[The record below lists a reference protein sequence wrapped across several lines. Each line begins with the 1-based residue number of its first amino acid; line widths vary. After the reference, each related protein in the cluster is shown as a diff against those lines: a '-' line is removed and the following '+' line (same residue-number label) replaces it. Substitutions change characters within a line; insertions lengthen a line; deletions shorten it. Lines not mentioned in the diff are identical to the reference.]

1 LSGVLIAFDEKGAF
15 CCRRAGP
22 GNTLRPEPVGR
33 DLENDWFMFPL
44 NAIDRQFLDAI
55 PSYVFLMDRDM
66 VIHDYNAASAA
77 LVNSDRQMVLFERG
91 GDALHCIRST
101 DHPAGCG
108 HSVRCVSCR
117 LRRAVMAAYDTS
129 APVRQ
134 EARMELRASAGPKVL
149 HCVLT
154 ASPITLG
161 SQKLVLLVIEDIS
174 ELVALR
180 RLLPICMYCKK
191 VRDAEQRWS
200 DVETYLHENLDVLLS
215 HGICPACFETKKAE
229 FLESVSAPP

>member
-1 LSGVLIAFDEKGAF
+1 
-15 CCRRAGP
+15 
-22 GNTLRPEPVGR
+22 
-33 DLENDWFMFPL
+33 MFPL
-44 NAIDRQFLDAI
+44 NTIDRQFLDAI

-77 LVNSDRQMVLFERG
+77 LFNSERETVLSERG
-91 GDALHCIRST
+91 GDALHCVHSAE
-101 DHPAGCG
+101 HPAGCG
-108 HSVRCVSCR
+108 HSSQCQSC
-117 LRRAVMAAYDTS
+117 LVRRAVMAAYDTS

-134 EARMELRASAGPKVL
+134 EARMELRAGTGTKAL

-161 SQKLVLLVIEDIS
+161 SRKLVLLVIDDIS
-174 ELVALR
+174 EIVILR

-191 VRDAEQRWS
+191 VRDARQCWS

-215 HGICPACFETKKAE
+215 HGICPSCFESKKAE
-229 FLESVSAPP
+229 FLASVAAPS